1 MNVPIKKSE
10 ALRSLLTI
18 ATFLTATANFYA
30 FDSLTTSYEFNNPAT
45 FEKTDWK
52 AFNDGSTATINLMMI
67 EKSDKLGIYNEIQ
80 VPWTITLEYADGSF
94 NLPVLTSTPTA
105 DRALVFG
112 ATEHPI
118 KKITLTTDYFD
129 HKPIMKVNQELIS
142 KEGTEPQALFDL
154 GNFTF
159 NTYGRSVLSTG
170 TVLLGG
176 KQRHESLKIEYTPDS
191 DDAEIILG
199 PLSIDWRIEK
209 DPELALP
216 EFADGLY
223 ALPWQAGEITIP
235 DKDETA
241 TFCKQLLSESYP
253 EYIKLNVEPMFEPDS
268 EPADISEE
276 LRELQ
281 KGKDA
286 YYVYDAEAWFTK
298 DLKQIMLKA
307 PCSGKYRVTLKYE
320 PTSDLMGYYPD
331 EISREYDIYP
341 VAEGIQMNG
350 QDVVD
355 RQVEIS
361 GKSFESVLI
370 NYKNVWGYSAYYQV
384 SGSPQSAPEA
394 DGRTANV
401 GQGYYVVPDDF
412 HKYDTDGV
420 DVRNGN
426 TLRAHLVKNGAVG
439 PLHTF
444 AYTMSPDLSTGL
456 DSLEADEAMAEYY
469 TLTGLRVSREKIAAG
484 IYIRRTPTSVA
495 KVKF

>member
-1 MNVPIKKSE
+1 
-10 ALRSLLTI
+10 
-18 ATFLTATANFYA
+18 
-30 FDSLTTSYEFNNPAT
+30 
-45 FEKTDWK
+45 
-52 AFNDGSTATINLMMI
+52 
-67 EKSDKLGIYNEIQ
+67 
-80 VPWTITLEYADGSF
+80 
-94 NLPVLTSTPTA
+94 
-105 DRALVFG
+105 
-112 ATEHPI
+112 
-118 KKITLTTDYFD
+118 
-129 HKPIMKVNQELIS
+129 
-142 KEGTEPQALFDL
+142 
-154 GNFTF
+154 
-159 NTYGRSVLSTG
+159 
-170 TVLLGG
+170 
-176 KQRHESLKIEYTPDS
+176 
-191 DDAEIILG
+191 
-199 PLSIDWRIEK
+199 
-209 DPELALP
+209 
-216 EFADGLY
+216 
-223 ALPWQAGEITIP
+223 
-235 DKDETA
+235 
-241 TFCKQLLSESYP
+241 
-253 EYIKLNVEPMFEPDS
+253 MFEPDS

-307 PCSGKYRVTLKYE
+307 PCSGRYRVTLKYE

-394 DGRTANV
+394 DDRTANV